1 MNEDIIF
8 KYFPELDGIQRER
21 MTMLGPLYRE
31 WNSRINVISRKDM
44 DNLYVHHVLHSLAL
58 VRFIKDHGLRPESIF
73 DAGTGG
79 GFPGIPMAVAMPEC
93 RFTLCDSIAKKI
105 RVVTEVATAL
115 GLDNVTP
122 VCSRTEAIKDRKYD
136 FVVSRAVTELSRFVP
151 LTRHLYTE
159 GILYLK
165 GGDVQPEIEDCV
177 RRCRIAPEQVSV
189 ALTLRS
195 ILLTNNRILEYE
207 TYISTVTAQAPQQTR
222 FPRAYVHPQ
231 RTPRSRSTPSSRP
244 QETDSIIRRSVLTV
258 FENAQSIDS
267 PARRSGCLLICLT
280 DLS

>member
-8 KYFPELDGIQRER
+8 KYFPELDGTQRER

-151 LTRHLYTE
+151 LTRHLYKE

-177 RRCRIAPEQVSV
+177 RRCRITPEQVSV
-189 ALTLRS
+189 
-195 ILLTNNRILEYE
+195 YG
-207 TYISTVTAQAPQQTR
+207 ISDL
-222 FPRAYVHPQ
+222 FEEDFFE
-231 RTPRSRSTPSSRP
+231 SKK
-244 QETDSIIRRSVLTV
+244 IICI
-258 FENAQSIDS
+258 FKQKH
-267 PARRSGCLLICLT
+267 
-280 DLS
+280 

>member
-8 KYFPELDGIQRER
+8 KYFPELDGTQRER
-21 MTMLGPLYRE
+21 MAMLGPLYRE

-122 VCSRTEAIKDRKYD
+122 VCNRTEAIKDRKYD
-136 FVVSRAVTELSRFVP
+136 YVVSRAVTELSRFVP

-159 GILYLK
+159 EILYLK

-189 ALTLRS
+189 YGISDLCTNFALH
-195 ILLTNNRILEYE
+195 
-207 TYISTVTAQAPQQTR
+207 
-222 FPRAYVHPQ
+222 F
-231 RTPRSRSTPSSRP
+231 
-244 QETDSIIRRSVLTV
+244 TDK
-258 FENAQSIDS
+258 
-267 PARRSGCLLICLT
+267 
-280 DLS
+280 

>member
-8 KYFPELDGIQRER
+8 RYFPEMDGRQRER
-21 MTMLGPLYRE
+21 MAMLGPLYSE

-44 DNLYVHHVLHSLAL
+44 DNLYIHHVLHSMAL
-58 VRFIKDHGLRPESIF
+58 VRFIRSSGLRPESIF

-79 GFPGIPMAVAMPEC
+79 GFPGIPMAIAMPEC

-105 RVVTEVATAL
+105 RVVSEVSSAL

-136 FVVSRAVTELSRFVP
+136 YVVSRAVTELSKFIP

-165 GGDVQPEIEDCV
+165 GGDIQQEIEECV
-177 RRCRIAPEQVSV
+177 KRCRITPEQVSV
-189 ALTLRS
+189 HSISDFFEEEFFESKALTLRS

-222 FPRAYVHPQ
+222 LPRAYVHPQ
-231 RTPRSRSTPSSRP
+231 RTPRPRSTPSSRP
-244 QETDSIIRRSVLTV
+244 
-258 FENAQSIDS
+258 
-267 PARRSGCLLICLT
+267 
-280 DLS
+280 

>member
-8 KYFPELDGIQRER
+8 KYFPELDGTQRER

-136 FVVSRAVTELSRFVP
+136 YVVSRAVTELSRFVP

-177 RRCRIAPEQVSV
+177 RRCRITPEQ

>member
-8 KYFPELDGIQRER
+8 RYFPEMDGRQRER
-21 MTMLGPLYRE
+21 MAMLGPLYSE

-44 DNLYVHHVLHSLAL
+44 DNLYIHHVLHSLAL
-58 VRFIKDHGLRPESIF
+58 ARFIKSSGLRPESIF

-79 GFPGIPMAVAMPEC
+79 GFPGIPMAIAMPEC

-105 RVVTEVATAL
+105 RVVSEVSSAL

-136 FVVSRAVTELSRFVP
+136 YVVSRAVTELSKFIP

-165 GGDVQPEIEDCV
+165 GGDIQQEIEECV
-177 RRCRIAPEQVSV
+177 KRCRITPEQVSV
-189 ALTLRS
+189 HS
-195 ILLTNNRILEYE
+195 ISDFFEE
-207 TYISTVTAQAPQQTR
+207 EFFESKK
-222 FPRAYVHPQ
+222 
-231 RTPRSRSTPSSRP
+231 
-244 QETDSIIRRSVLTV
+244 IICIFR
-258 FENAQSIDS
+258 QKH
-267 PARRSGCLLICLT
+267 
-280 DLS
+280 

>member
-8 KYFPELDGIQRER
+8 RYFPEMDGRQRER
-21 MTMLGPLYRE
+21 IAMLGPLYSE

-44 DNLYVHHVLHSLAL
+44 DNLYIHHVLHSLAL
-58 VRFIKDHGLRPESIF
+58 VRFIKSSGLRPESIF

-79 GFPGIPMAVAMPEC
+79 GFPGIPMAIAMPEC

-105 RVVTEVATAL
+105 RVVSEVSSAL

-136 FVVSRAVTELSRFVP
+136 YVVSRAVTELSKFIP

-165 GGDVQPEIEDCV
+165 GGDIQQEIEECIKK
-177 RRCRIAPEQVSV
+177 CRIAPEQVSV
-189 ALTLRS
+189 HS
-195 ILLTNNRILEYE
+195 ISDFFEE
-207 TYISTVTAQAPQQTR
+207 EFFESKK
-222 FPRAYVHPQ
+222 
-231 RTPRSRSTPSSRP
+231 
-244 QETDSIIRRSVLTV
+244 IICIFR
-258 FENAQSIDS
+258 QKH
-267 PARRSGCLLICLT
+267 
-280 DLS
+280 